1 MSKAMRLDGVSYRHR
16 VNTPR
21 KTNPWAKSYGQ
32 GIHDVDLNIPKASI
46 MGLIGP
52 NGAGKTTLLRIITG
66 LYKQQSGTI
75 DLSLAE
81 RRQKT
86 GFMPEQVRWE
96 GRTSVAE
103 ALHEIQLMNGI
114 DSSPEKLLQIV
125 GLSKR
130 ADTPLDELS
139 QGMRQRLSLA
149 CALVGDPEILVLD
162 EPMNGLDPLA
172 QRAFAELLRKLAK
185 KGVAVIISSHQVAGM
200 IDLVDSIAL
209 LHRGQLLIQ
218 GDVGTVAKSLDV
230 GQKIV
235 ISGSGIPPEGMEKNG
250 DGWTGVLEGEPEEI
264 ISTFQ
269 HQGLEFISPQPI
281 DMVEMITAATGLSI
295 EETGLEISSSD
306 MVPLKKWGEEE

>member
-1 MSKAMRLDGVSYRHR
+1 MSKAMRLSAVGYRHR
-16 VNTPR
+16 INTPR
-21 KTNPWAKSYGQ
+21 KTNPWAKSYAQ
-32 GIHDVDLNIPKASI
+32 GIHDIDLIIPKSSI

-96 GRTSVAE
+96 GRASVAE
-103 ALHEIQLMNGI
+103 SLKEILLMNGL
-114 DSSPEKLLQIV
+114 DTLPEKLLQIV
-125 GLSKR
+125 GLAKR

-149 CALVGDPEILVLD
+149 CALIGDPEILVLD

-172 QRAFAELLRKLAK
+172 QRAFAELLRKLAT
-185 KGVAVIISSHQVAGM
+185 KGVAIIISSHQVAGM
-200 IDLVDSIAL
+200 IDLVDTIAL

-218 GDVGTVAKSLDV
+218 GDVESVAKKLDIN
-230 GQKIV
+230 QKIT
-235 ISGSGIPPEGMEKNG
+235 ISGSGIPPEGMER
-250 DGWTGVLEGEPEEI
+250 DGEGWKGVLQGEPSEL
-264 ISTFQ
+264 ISKFQ
-269 HQGLEFISPQPI
+269 DQGLEFISPQPI
-281 DMVEMITAATGLSI
+281 DLVEMITAATGLSI
-295 EETGLEISSSD
+295 EDTGLELSSSD
-306 MVPLKKWGEEE
+306 MIPLKKWGEEE